1 MSAPAPNGEAGQ
13 LLTAEQLAGRWQIKP
28 ATVYALARKGSIPAV
43 RLGPRL
49 VRFRLAE
56 VERFEAEGGVSG

>member
-1 MSAPAPNGEAGQ
+1 MNDPTTNGAR
-13 LLTAEQLAGRWQIKP
+13 LLTAEQLAERWQIKP
-28 ATVYALARKGSIPAV
+28 ATVYGLARNGSIPTV

-56 VERFEAEGGVSG
+56 VERFEADGGCIG